1 MFFSPPYPEIETSAE
16 RRKRELSAKAVCK
29 ECTVKAKC
37 LQEALVN
44 NDDGVR
50 GGMTVP
56 ERRRLSTPI
65 PYRRPNPIS
74 SDWQIIVSRPNL
86 LNTTEMRLEQ
96 SLTSKNYYRVVRGSD
111 VIATYFDEMEA
122 WIGLHNA
129 SL

>member
-1 MFFSPPYPEIETSAE
+1 MA
-16 RRKRELSAKAVCK
+16 
-29 ECTVKAKC
+29 
-37 LQEALVN
+37 
-44 NDDGVR
+44 
-50 GGMTVP
+50 

-74 SDWQIIVSRPNL
+74 SDWQIIVSRPNI

-96 SLTSKNYYRVVRGSD
+96 SLTSKNYYRVVRGTE
-111 VIATYFDEMEA
+111 VISTYFDEMEA